1 MRSLRFRLSSLFADN
16 SRTAV
21 WVKTFLGSDP
31 HLYCYTAEVQ
41 HINLIRARAVPSVK
55 LNHCFWSPVVIVA
68 KFVCLS
74 WVQPN

>member
-1 MRSLRFRLSSLFADN
+1 MRSLSFRLRSLFADN

-31 HLYCYTAEVQ
+31 YLHCYRAEVQ
-41 HINLIRARAVPSVK
+41 HINLIRARTVPSVK
-55 LNHCFWSPVVIVA
+55 LNHCFCSPVVIVA